1 MAITLPTAP
10 VPAVQDLTAN
20 NMLFC
25 ADYGMGKSG
34 LMASTGYL
42 LADPEDKLRA
52 YPDLMRVT
60 LTNWDDHKDFVKKV
74 AAQPANTFQ
83 GIGLDSLNISYD
95 HCLTWVMKNIT
106 FQGTKLTHPSENPQ
120 LCYPR
125 ITHEFIT
132 WLRDVTYL
140 GYHVVA
146 TCHVNIA
153 EITDRRGNKYNRWV
167 PAFTG
172 GSPTSTY
179 ASIPKIFSIIGF
191 MTLEAV
197 ERPSTRYDVKAKK
210 NVVDVRAD
218 ASRIP
223 DPKEAARDSL
233 VIHFDSSPNWLSN
246 NKEGGFPDIVVLTD
260 NYHDDWPLLK
270 KAWGTGLTHE
280 LSSEPVETDNILNN
294 TGVSAAAL
302 AGVSK

>member
-1 MAITLPTAP
+1 MITLPTEP

-20 NMLFC
+20 NILIC

-34 LMASTGYL
+34 LLASTGYL

-52 YPDLMRVT
+52 YPDLLRIS
-60 LTNWDDHKDFVKKV
+60 LTNWQDHREFVKQV
-74 AAQPANTFQ
+74 AAKPSATFL
-83 GIGLDSLNISYD
+83 GIGLDSLNISWD
-95 HCLTWVMKNIT
+95 HCLTWVMKNVT
-106 FQGTKLTHPSENPQ
+106 FQGNKLTHPSENPQ

-132 WLRDVTYL
+132 WLREVTYL

-153 EITDRRGNKYNRWV
+153 EISDKKGNKYNRWV

-191 MTLEAV
+191 MTLENV
-197 ERPSTRYDVKAKK
+197 QKPSTRTVMGKA
-210 NVVDVRAD
+210 VVDARVDSTRLP
-218 ASRIP
+218 S
-223 DPKEAARDSL
+223 DPKSDTKESL
-233 VIHFDSSPNWLSN
+233 VIHFDRSPNWLSN
-246 NKEGGFPDIVVLTD
+246 NKEGGFPDVVVLTD
-260 NYHDDWPLLK
+260 NYHDDWPILK
-270 KAWGTGLTHE
+270 KAWGTGERHLIAAELIETSEVLTG
-280 LSSEPVETDNILNN
+280 P
-294 TGVSAAAL
+294 TGAKAAGL
-302 AGVSK
+302 RK

>member
-1 MAITLPTAP
+1 MSIILPTEP
-10 VPAVQDLTAN
+10 VPAIQDLTAN

-34 LMASTGYL
+34 LLASTGYL

-52 YPDLMRVT
+52 YPDILRVS
-60 LTNWDDHKDFVKKV
+60 LTNWQDHKDFVKQV
-74 AAQPANTFQ
+74 AAAPLGRYS
-83 GIGLDSLNISYD
+83 GIGLDSLNISWD
-95 HCLTWVMKNIT
+95 HCLTWVMKNIK
-106 FQGTKLTHPSENPQ
+106 FQGLMLAHPSENPQ

-132 WLRDVTYL
+132 WLREVTYL
-140 GYHVVA
+140 GYHVIA

-153 EITDRRGNKYNRWV
+153 EISDRKGNRYNRWV

-191 MTLEAV
+191 MALETV
-197 ERPSTRYDVKAKK
+197 EKPSTRMVMGKSI
-210 NVVDVRAD
+210 VDLRFD
-218 ASRIP
+218 STRIP
-223 DPKEAARDSL
+223 DPKSDAKDSL
-233 VIHFDSSPNWLSN
+233 VIHFNKSPNYLTN

-260 NYHDDWPLLK
+260 NYREDWAILK
-270 KAWGTGLTHE
+270 EAWGAGERHELAVEPIETAETLTAPAVAKATGL
-280 LSSEPVETDNILNN
+280 D
-294 TGVSAAAL
+294 
-302 AGVSK
+302 K